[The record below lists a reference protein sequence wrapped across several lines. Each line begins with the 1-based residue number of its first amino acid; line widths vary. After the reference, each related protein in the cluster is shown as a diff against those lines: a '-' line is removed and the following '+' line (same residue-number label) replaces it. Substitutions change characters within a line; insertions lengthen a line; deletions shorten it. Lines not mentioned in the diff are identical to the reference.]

1 MATANAEGNPSW
13 LELDESLNRIINS
26 NNSFLGRVRRFN
38 EEVLATPAE
47 AHLVESVHNHPDAN
61 ANELARILGYT
72 KSNLSLRTAKLCDK
86 GLIQRYNKDGNRK
99 EIYYRVTPRGQA
111 LYDAHA
117 RFHLD
122 LNRPIYQKYLS
133 FSADQKTFL
142 CGFLKEYADYLEYYL
157 NDKG

>member
-1 MATANAEGNPSW
+1 MAHASAEGNQSW

-26 NNSFLGRVRRFN
+26 NNSFLGRVRRFS
-38 EEVLATPAE
+38 EEVQATPAE
-47 AHLVESVHNHPDAN
+47 AHLVESIHNHPDAN
-61 ANELARILGYT
+61 ANELARILGFT

-86 GLIQRYNKDGNRK
+86 GLVERYNKDGNRK
-99 EIYYRVTPRGQA
+99 ENYYRVTAKGRA
-111 LYDAHA
+111 LYEAHA
-117 RFHLD
+117 RFHRE

-157 NDKG
+157 NGNG